1 MAIEPERLTLQ
12 TERLILRPWEEDDAE
27 SLYEYAKDPAV
38 GPIAGWPPHTSV
50 ENSREIIRSVLS
62 ADETYAVCLKE
73 DNRAIGSIGLIS
85 PAQSHTAL
93 GADELEIGYWIGVPF
108 WGRGLIPEATER
120 LIRHAFEDLGCSALW
135 CGYYE
140 GNEKSKRCQEKTGFT
155 FHHIE
160 RDVPCELM
168 GDVRTEYFTRLTKDK
183 WLRRQNQTAS
193 S

>member
-160 RDVPCELM
+160 KDMPCELM
-168 GDVRTEYFTRLTKDK
+168 GDVRTEHFTRLTKDE

>member
-1 MAIEPERLTLQ
+1 MAIEPERLTLE
-12 TERLILRPWEEDDAE
+12 TERLILRPWEEGDAE

-50 ENSREIIRSVLS
+50 ENSRQIIRDVLS
-62 ADETYAVCLKE
+62 ADGTYAVCLKE
-73 DNRAIGSIGLIS
+73 DNRAIGSIGLVS
-85 PAQSHTAL
+85 PAQSHTAI

-120 LIRHAFEDLGCSALW
+120 LIRHAFKDLGCSALW

-140 GNEKSKRCQEKTGFT
+140 GNEKSRRCQEKTGFT
-155 FHHIE
+155 FHHTE
-160 RDVPCELM
+160 KDMPCELM
-168 GDVRTEYFTRLTKDK
+168 GDVRTEHFTRLTKDE

>member
-1 MAIEPERLTLQ
+1 MAIEPERLTLE
-12 TERLILRPWEEDDAE
+12 TERLILRPWGEGDAE

-38 GPIAGWPPHTSV
+38 GPIAGWPVHTSV
-50 ENSREIIRSVLS
+50 ENSRQIIRDVLS

-85 PAQSHTAL
+85 PAQSHTSI
-93 GADELEIGYWIGVPF
+93 GADELELGYWIGVPF
-108 WGRGLIPEATER
+108 WGRGLIPEAAER

-140 GNEKSKRCQEKTGFT
+140 GNEKSRRCQEKIGFT
-155 FHHIE
+155 FHHTE
-160 RDVPCELM
+160 KDMPCELM
-168 GDVRTEYFTRLTKDK
+168 GDVRTEYFTRLTKDE